1 MSEEPMN
8 PQDLNSRQEQIEQL
22 ARATDMPLDL
32 VHEVYNIEHAKLDQ
46 TARIKTYVPVLIYRH
61 VKALLQS
68 QRSAS

>member
-1 MSEEPMN
+1 MSEQPMN
-8 PQDLNSRQEQIEQL
+8 PQDLASRQHAIELL
-22 ARATDMPLDL
+22 ARATDMPLEL

>member
-61 VKALLQS
+61 VKALLQTH
-68 QRSAS
+68 RRAS